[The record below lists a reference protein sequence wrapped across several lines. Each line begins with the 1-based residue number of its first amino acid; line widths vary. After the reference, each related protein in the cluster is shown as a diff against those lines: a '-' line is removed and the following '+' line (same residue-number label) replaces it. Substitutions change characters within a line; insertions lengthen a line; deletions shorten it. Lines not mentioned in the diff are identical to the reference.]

1 MFEALNLDAKQVA
14 EEEEA
19 IRLTVR
25 ELSDPQ
31 RLAFYE
37 ALAEELKDP
46 DTYAMLNYFFLTGL
60 HHMYLGNYT
69 RGAIN
74 MSLLLVG
81 IVLAVSGAAMFGG
94 LMIVFIISVEMM
106 ALFRSQVVVQDH
118 NNKLSRKILRSLA

>member
-25 ELSDPQ
+25 ELSEPQ

-37 ALAEELKDP
+37 AFSEQLKDP

-94 LMIVFIISVEMM
+94 LIIVFIISVEMM

>member
-14 EEEEA
+14 KEEEA

-25 ELSDPQ
+25 ELSDAQ
-31 RLAFYE
+31 RLVFYE
-37 ALAEELKDP
+37 SLSEQLKDP

-74 MSLLLVG
+74 MSLLLAG
-81 IVLAVSGAAMFGG
+81 IVLAISGAFIFGG
-94 LMIVFIISVEMM
+94 LIIVFIVCVEMM

-118 NNKLSRKILRSLA
+118 NNKLSRKILSSLD